1 MIRTLEEESDFLVRW
16 KEPWLGDGIRFPR
29 TGAMTVAQRSIR
41 DPPPKIYDVRML
53 EQAAGLN
60 QYHESTIAKHMESK
74 RAVEYQHTVKMTKA
88 PGQALAAG
96 GVVLAAVFII
106 SLNLRMLWNVFVRI
120 SLTTILWL
128 PNRISHCF
136 LSRREGETSPEVV
149 VVLWAAETAASTSE
163 LNAAAIDCSAGERE
177 WVEVV
182 AVLLIG
188 TALNRERLKEMR
200 RKGVKFENLI
210 VSVAVIISQIVVC
223 PS

>member
-1 MIRTLEEESDFLVRW
+1 
-16 KEPWLGDGIRFPR
+16 
-29 TGAMTVAQRSIR
+29 
-41 DPPPKIYDVRML
+41 
-53 EQAAGLN
+53 
-60 QYHESTIAKHMESK
+60 
-74 RAVEYQHTVKMTKA
+74 
-88 PGQALAAG
+88 
-96 GVVLAAVFII
+96 VFII

-149 VVLWAAETAASTSE
+149 VVLWAAETAASTPE